1 MSLFGVFGVFVFYR
15 IRIESE
21 IYGVNLRIKSK
32 CGKIKTRKISNTGTF
47 HAVKDS
53 AMTLHRLQF
62 LYC

>member
-1 MSLFGVFGVFVFYR
+1 MSLFGVFEVFVFYR
-15 IRIESE
+15 I
-21 IYGVNLRIKSK
+21 RIKSK